1 MEHSRFVHLHCHTE
15 YSLLDGA
22 NKVEKLFQ
30 RIKSLKQP
38 AVAMTDHGNMFGAVE
53 FYREAMKQSIKPIIG
68 CEIYVAPTSRFEKK
82 GVDKGPKEYN
92 NHLILL
98 AMNREGYR
106 NLCKL
111 VSLGY
116 MEGFYYKPRIDKELL
131 AELNGGLIA
140 LSACL
145 QGEVC
150 QALSAGNIEKAK
162 TAAETYAS
170 IFNDRYYIEIQDNKL
185 AEQEKVNRLLVELA
199 KDLSIPVVATNDCH
213 YGERAD
219 FHAHDVLL
227 CVQTGK
233 TVDDDNRL
241 KMETD
246 ELYLKSMEEIKRGFG
261 YCPEAVER
269 TLEIAD
275 RCNVEIEFGKYHFPA
290 FTPPKE
296 ISLDDYLDELAHSGL
311 EERIKGIDDAALRKA
326 YEDRLEYELD
336 VIKRMQFP
344 GYFLVVAD
352 FINYAK
358 RNGIPVGPGRGSSAG
373 SLVAYALKI
382 TDLDPIRHVL
392 LFERFLNPERRSMPD
407 IDVDFCIRG
416 RAQVIQYVKDKYGAD
431 RVAQI
436 ATFGTLKAKAAIKDV
451 GRALGFSFAE
461 TDAIAK
467 LIPAPKQGFDY
478 PLTESIKMEPRL
490 QDLLKTDPR
499 VKNLMDHALR
509 LEGLTRHA
517 STHAAGVVLSNL
529 PLVDHLP
536 LFVDKEGGIVTQFDM
551 GSVEKIGLVKFDFLG
566 LKTLTLIYD
575 CLKLI
580 ETTREVKVDLEHL
593 PLDDKQTYRL
603 LCNGNTTGVFQLES
617 TGIRE
622 MTVKIRPNCFED
634 LVAILALYRPGPLDS
649 GMAEEYIKR
658 KHGKEKIKY
667 LHPLLEPVLK
677 DTYGVIVYQEQ
688 VMQIAQVLGGY
699 SMGDADI
706 LRRAMGKKDPEEMA
720 AQRQRF
726 VEGAQKKKI
735 DAQRAA
741 EIFDQ
746 METFARYGFN
756 KSHSAAYALVSYQTA
771 FLKTHYPV
779 EFMAGLM
786 TSEMGDTDKVI
797 KNLAECREREIEV
810 LAPDINESR
819 AHFTPVGDKI
829 RFGLA
834 AVKNVGEK
842 AVEVILESR
851 AKEGSFDSLYDFCRR
866 VDLTAVN
873 RRVIESLIKCGA
885 FDSTQMSR
893 ARMLAALD
901 EAIRVGQVFQ
911 RDSQSNQ
918 IDIFGLLGGDSKAA
932 KKPGH
937 VYPQVE
943 EWSSQ
948 QSLAFE
954 KEALGFYIT
963 GHPLDKYDR
972 VIKRITSGTIA
983 ELKERAATGDVKISG
998 VVSALKLRNT
1008 KKGDRYGSFN
1018 LEDKSGFVE
1027 VVAWPD
1033 VYRKS
1038 VEFLNSDDP
1047 IYVKGRMEVGE
1058 ERMQIFA
1065 NEITSLAQ
1073 EVAKSRLNGGANGK
1087 TNGHGDPSTRA
1098 QVIATGRS
1106 VKIPPRLQGDALAE
1120 ATEPKMDQADAWG
1133 LPQGL
1138 KRVHL
1143 YVRESEVSS
1152 DELMQ
1157 LRETLLEHRGPCAVV
1172 LHLFDSGKDETVIEL
1187 PDQIRVASTPEFE
1200 ATVQRLF
1207 GSRVSFHS
1215 LES

>member
-22 NKVEKLFQ
+22 NKVDKMFA
-30 RIKSLKQP
+30 RIKALKQP
-38 AVAMTDHGNMFGAVE
+38 AVAMTDHGNMFGAIE
-53 FYREAMKQSIKPIIG
+53 FYREAMSHGIKPIIG

-82 GVDKGPKEYN
+82 GVDKGPREYN

-98 AMNREGYR
+98 AMNNEGYR

-131 AELNGGLIA
+131 KELNGGLIA

-145 QGEVC
+145 QGEVS
-150 QALSAGNIEKAK
+150 QALTYGNYEKAK
-162 TAAETYAS
+162 QAAEQYAS
-170 IFNDRYYIEIQDNKL
+170 IFGDRYYIEIQDNKL
-185 AEQEKVNRLLVELA
+185 AEQEKVNPLLVELG
-199 KDLSIPVVATNDCH
+199 KELSIPVVATNDCH

-233 TVDDDNRL
+233 TVDETNRL
-241 KMETD
+241 KLETD
-246 ELYLKSMEEIKRGFG
+246 ELFLKSAEEMAQGFH
-261 YCPEAVER
+261 YCPDAVER

-275 RCNVEIEFGKYHFPA
+275 RCNVDIEFGKYHFPN
-290 FTPPKE
+290 FTPPKK
-296 ISLDDYLDELAHSGL
+296 ISLDDYLDELAYRGL
-311 EERIKGIDDAALRKA
+311 EERLEGVTDAQLRKE
-326 YEDRLEYELD
+326 YLDRLEYELG

-358 RNGIPVGPGRGSSAG
+358 RSGIPVGPGRGSSAG

-392 LFERFLNPERRSMPD
+392 LFERFLNPERKSMPD

-416 RAQVIQYVKDKYGAD
+416 RAQVIQYVKEKYGAD

-461 TDAIAK
+461 ADAIAK

-478 PLTESIKMEPRL
+478 PLTEAIKMEPRL
-490 QDLLKTDPR
+490 QELMNSDPR

-509 LEGLTRHA
+509 LEGLVRHA

-536 LFVDKEGGIVTQFDM
+536 LFVDKEGGIVTQYEM
-551 GSVEKIGLVKFDFLG
+551 SWVEKIGLVKFDFLG
-566 LKTLTLIYD
+566 LKTLTLLHD

-580 ETTREVKVDLEHL
+580 ETTRGDKIDLNRL
-593 PLDDKQTYRL
+593 PLDDKQTYRT

-622 MTVKIRPNCFED
+622 MTVRIRPNCFED

-649 GMAEEYIKR
+649 GMAEDYIKR
-658 KHGKEKIKY
+658 KNGKEKIKY
-667 LHPLLEPVLK
+667 LHPLLEPILK

-688 VMQIAQVLGGY
+688 VMQTAQILAGY
-699 SMGDADI
+699 TMGDADI
-706 LRRAMGKKDPEEMA
+706 LRRAMGKKDPGEMA
-720 AQRQRF
+720 AQRERF
-726 VEGAQKKKI
+726 VEGAKAKRIDVQK
-735 DAQRAA
+735 AT

-771 FLKTHYPV
+771 YLKTHYPI
-779 EFMAGLM
+779 EFMAALL

-797 KNLAECREREIEV
+797 KNLAECREREIVV
-810 LAPDINESR
+810 LAPDINESL
-819 AHFTPVGDKI
+819 ADFTPVGDKI

-842 AVEVILESR
+842 AVEVILQNRTKDGLFESP
-851 AKEGSFDSLYDFCRR
+851 FDFCRR
-866 VDLTAVN
+866 VDMAAVN

-885 FDSTQMSR
+885 FDSTQVSR
-893 ARMLAALD
+893 ARMIGALD
-901 EAIRVGQVFQ
+901 DAMKAGQAHQ
-911 RDSQSNQ
+911 RDQASNQ
-918 IDIFGLLGGDSKAA
+918 IDIFAMLGAPMKGGKKAGD
-932 KKPGH
+932 
-937 VYPQVE
+937 VYPMVD
-943 EWSSQ
+943 EWTTQ
-948 QSLAFE
+948 EALAFE
-954 KEALGFYIT
+954 KEALGFYIS

-972 VIKRITSGTIA
+972 ALKRSASGTIA
-983 ELKERAATGDVKISG
+983 ALKEKALAGDVRVGG
-998 VVSALKLRNT
+998 VVSALRLRNT

-1018 LEDKSGFVE
+1018 LEDKSGFIE
-1027 VVAWPD
+1027 VIAWPD
-1033 VYRKS
+1033 TYKKCA
-1038 VEFLNSDDP
+1038 ELLTSDDP
-1047 IYVKGRMEVGE
+1047 IYVKGRLEVGE
-1058 ERMQIFA
+1058 ERIQVIA
-1065 NEITSLAQ
+1065 NEISALTEAMKNQ
-1073 EVAKSRLNGGANGK
+1073 KNQVVNGK
-1087 TNGHGDPSTRA
+1087 TNGNGE
-1098 QVIATGRS
+1098 
-1106 VKIPPRLQGDALAE
+1106 K
-1120 ATEPKMDQADAWG
+1120 
-1133 LPQGL
+1133 
-1138 KRVHL
+1138 VHL
-1143 YVRESEVSS
+1143 YLREDDVSA
-1152 DELMQ
+1152 DELVR
-1157 LRETLLEHRGPCAVV
+1157 LRDTLLDYPGPATV
-1172 LHLFDSGKDETVIEL
+1172 LLHMLAAANGETVIEL
-1187 PDQIRVASTPEFE
+1187 PEQVRIASSSELE
-1200 ATVQRLF
+1200 DAVERLF
-1207 GSRVSFHS
+1207 GPRVSFRS
-1215 LES
+1215 LNF

>member
-22 NKVEKLFQ
+22 NKIDKLFE

-53 FYREAMKQSIKPIIG
+53 FYRQAMSHGIKPIIG
-68 CEIYVAPTSRFEKK
+68 CEIYVAPGSRFEKK

-98 AMNREGYR
+98 AMNHEGYR

-111 VSLGY
+111 VSLGF
-116 MEGFYYKPRIDKELL
+116 MEGFYYKPRIDKDLL
-131 AELNGGLIA
+131 KDFNGGLIA

-145 QGEVC
+145 QGEVA
-150 QALSAGNIEKAK
+150 QALMLGHMEKAK
-162 TAAETYAS
+162 AAAESYAE
-170 IFNDRYYIEIQDNKL
+170 IFHDRYYIEIQDNKL
-185 AEQEKVNRLLVELA
+185 PQQEQVNPLLVELA
-199 KDLSIPVVATNDCH
+199 KDLSLPVVATNDCH
-213 YGERAD
+213 YGERED
-219 FHAHDVLL
+219 YNAHDVLL

-233 TVDDDNRL
+233 TVHEDNRL

-246 ELYLKSMEEIKRGFG
+246 ELYLKSGEEIRKGFE

-269 TLEIAD
+269 TLEIAE
-275 RCNVEIEFGKYHFPA
+275 RCNVEIEFGKYHFPTY
-290 FTPPKE
+290 TPPKA
-296 ISLDDYLDELAHSGL
+296 ISLDDYLDELAHAGL
-311 EERIKGIDDAALRKA
+311 EERLEGVTDPEVKKA
-326 YEDRLEYELD
+326 YTERLDYELD

-358 RNGIPVGPGRGSSAG
+358 QNGIPVGPGRGSSAG

-416 RAQVIQYVKDKYGAD
+416 RAQVIQYVKEKYGAD

-478 PLTESIKMEPRL
+478 PLTECIKMEPRL
-490 QDLLKTDPR
+490 QELMKSDPR
-499 VKNLMDHALR
+499 VKNLIDHALR

-551 GSVEKIGLVKFDFLG
+551 DSVEKIGLVKFDFLG
-566 LKTLTLIYD
+566 LKTLTLLHD
-575 CLKLI
+575 CLELI
-580 ETTREVKVDLEHL
+580 EQSRGERLDLNRL
-593 PLDDKQTYRL
+593 SLDDKKTYRL
-603 LCNGNTTGVFQLES
+603 LCDGNTTGVFQLES
-617 TGIRE
+617 GGIRE
-622 MTVKIRPNCFED
+622 MTKRIRPNCFED

-649 GMAEEYIKR
+649 GMAESYIKR
-658 KHGKEKIKY
+658 KHGKEKTSY
-667 LHPLLEPVLK
+667 LHRLLEPVLK

-720 AQRQRF
+720 AQRDRF
-726 VEGAQKKKI
+726 VEGAQKKNI
-735 DAQRAA
+735 DAQRAT

-771 FLKTHYPV
+771 YLKTHYPV
-779 EFMAGLM
+779 EFMAALM

-797 KNLAECREREIEV
+797 KNLAECRNKEIEV

-819 AHFTPVGDKI
+819 SDFTPVGYKI

-842 AVEVILESR
+842 AVEVILQSR
-851 AKEGSFDSLYDFCRR
+851 EKDGPFQSLFDFCRR

-873 RRVIESLIKCGA
+873 RRVVESLIKCGA
-885 FDSTQMSR
+885 FDSTQVSR
-893 ARMLAALD
+893 TRMMGALE
-901 EAIRVGQVFQ
+901 EAMRFGQTFQ
-911 RDSQSNQ
+911 RGQESNQ
-918 IDIFGLLGGDSKAA
+918 IDIFTMLGSPTPAA
-932 KKPGH
+932 KKPGDI
-937 VYPQVE
+937 YPQVT
-943 EWSSQ
+943 EWSGQ
-948 QSLAFE
+948 ESLAFE
-954 KEALGFYIT
+954 KEALGFYIS
-963 GHPLDKYDR
+963 GHPLDKYER
-972 VIKRITSGTIA
+972 VLKRITSGAISD
-983 ELKERAATGDVKISG
+983 LKEKASPGDVKIGG

-1018 LEDKSGFVE
+1018 VEDKSGFIE
-1027 VVAWPD
+1027 VIAWPD
-1033 VYRKS
+1033 VYKKCAD
-1038 VEFLNSDDP
+1038 VLGADDP
-1047 IYVKGRMEVGE
+1047 IFLKGRLEVGE
-1058 ERMQIFA
+1058 ERIQIIA
-1065 NEITSLAQ
+1065 NEVT
-1073 EVAKSRLNGGANGK
+1073 
-1087 TNGHGDPSTRA
+1087 
-1098 QVIATGRS
+1098 
-1106 VKIPPRLQGDALAE
+1106 ALAE
-1120 ATEPKMDQADAWG
+1120 VAAKGRADNG
-1133 LPQGL
+1133 EKPNG
-1138 KRVHL
+1138 KSDPVHL
-1143 YVRESEVSS
+1143 YVCESEISA
-1152 DELMQ
+1152 DELNQ
-1157 LRETLLEHRGPCAVV
+1157 LRDTLLDYPGPSAVFLHV
-1172 LHLFDSGKDETVIEL
+1172 LASPKGETVIEL
-1187 PDQIRVASTPEFE
+1187 PDQVRVASTPELE
-1200 ATVQRLF
+1200 AIVEQRF
-1207 GSRVSFHS
+1207 GTRIAFHS
-1215 LES
+1215 LVS

>member
-1 MEHSRFVHLHCHTE
+1 M
-15 YSLLDGA
+15 
-22 NKVEKLFQ
+22 
-30 RIKSLKQP
+30 LKQP

-53 FYREAMKQSIKPIIG
+53 FYREAISHGIKPIIG

-82 GVDKGPKEYN
+82 GVDRGPKEYN

-98 AMNREGYR
+98 AMNRDGYR

-131 AELNGGLIA
+131 KELNGGLIA

-145 QGEVC
+145 QGEVS
-150 QALSAGNIEKAK
+150 QALSSGNVEKAK
-162 TAAETYAS
+162 TAAESYLS
-170 IFNDRYYIEIQDNKL
+170 IFGDRYYIEIQDNKL
-185 AEQEKVNRLLVELA
+185 AEQEKVNRLLVEMA
-199 KDLSIPVVATNDCH
+199 RDLSIPVVATNDCH
-213 YGERAD
+213 YGERDD

-233 TVDDDNRL
+233 TVTDDNRL
-241 KMETD
+241 KLETD
-246 ELYLKSMEEIKRGFG
+246 ELYLKSAEEMIGGFD
-261 YCPEAVER
+261 YCPGAVER
-269 TLEIAD
+269 TLEIAE
-275 RCNVEIEFGKYHFPA
+275 RCHVEMEFGKYHFPTY
-290 FTPPKE
+290 TPPKE
-296 ISLDDYLDELAHSGL
+296 ISLDDYLDELARSGL
-311 EERIKGIDDAALRKA
+311 KERLADIEEPELRA
-326 YEDRLEYELD
+326 SYLERLEYELE

-358 RNGIPVGPGRGSSAG
+358 QNGIPVGPGRGSSAG

-451 GRALGFSFAE
+451 GRALGFTFAE
-461 TDAIAK
+461 TDMIAK

-478 PLTESIKMEPRL
+478 PLTESMKMEPRL
-490 QDLLKTDPR
+490 PELMKSDPR
-499 VKNLMDHALR
+499 VKTLIEHALR
-509 LEGLTRHA
+509 LEGLVRHA

-551 GSVEKIGLVKFDFLG
+551 SCVEKIGLVKFDFLG
-566 LKTLTLIYD
+566 LKTLTLIHD

-580 ETTREVKVDLEHL
+580 ESTQGVKIDLERL
-593 PLDDKQTYRL
+593 PLDDKKTYRL
-603 LCNGNTTGVFQLES
+603 LCKGNTTGVFQLES

-658 KHGKEKIKY
+658 KHGKENFKY
-667 LHPLLEPVLK
+667 LHPHLEPVLK

-688 VMQIAQVLGGY
+688 VMQIAQILGGY
-699 SMGDADI
+699 TMGDADI

-720 AQRQRF
+720 AQRERF
-726 VEGAQKKKI
+726 VEGARKKNI
-735 DAQRAA
+735 DEKTAT

-771 FLKTHYPV
+771 YLKSHYPV
-779 EFMAGLM
+779 EFMAALM

-797 KNLAECREREIEV
+797 KNLAECREKGIEV

-819 AHFTPVGDKI
+819 SDFTPVGAKV

-834 AVKNVGEK
+834 AVKSVGEK

-851 AKEGSFDSLYDFCRR
+851 RRDGAFQSLFDFCRR

-873 RRVIESLIKCGA
+873 RRVIENLINCGA
-885 FDSTQMSR
+885 FDSTQVSR
-893 ARMLAALD
+893 ARMIGALD
-901 EAIRVGQVFQ
+901 EAIRAGQAHQ
-911 RDSQSNQ
+911 RDEASNQ
-918 IDIFGLLGGDSKAA
+918 IDIFSLLGTPGKGQNRPGD
-932 KKPGH
+932 
-937 VYPQVE
+937 VYPQVK
-943 EWSSQ
+943 EWSQ
-948 QSLAFE
+948 QELLVFE

-972 VIKRITSGTIA
+972 VIKRVISGTAAGI
-983 ELKERAATGDVKISG
+983 KERPVAGEVKLAG

-1018 LEDKSGFVE
+1018 LEDKTGFLE
-1027 VVAWPD
+1027 VIAWPEI
-1033 VYRKS
+1033 YKKS
-1038 VEFLNSDDP
+1038 AELLGSDDP
-1047 IYVKGRMEVGE
+1047 IFIKGKLEVGE
-1058 ERMQIFA
+1058 DRMQIIA
-1065 NEITSLAQ
+1065 NEIMPLPEAA
-1073 EVAKSRLNGGANGK
+1073 AKVRVLANGSPSR
-1087 TNGHGDPSTRA
+1087 NGS
-1098 QVIATGRS
+1098 S
-1106 VKIPPRLQGDALAE
+1106 E
-1120 ATEPKMDQADAWG
+1120 
-1133 LPQGL
+1133 
-1138 KRVHL
+1138 RVHL
-1143 YVRESEVSS
+1143 YVHEAETSAQDLV
-1152 DELMQ
+1152 Q
-1157 LRETLLEHRGPCAVV
+1157 LREALLNCPGSSTVI
-1172 LHLFDSGKDETVIEL
+1172 LHLLAEGVSETLIEL
-1187 PDQIRVASTPEFE
+1187 PDQIRVASGPELE
-1200 ATVQRLF
+1200 SIVSKLF
-1207 GSRVSFHS
+1207 GPRISFRA